1 MQRLTGLFG
10 PLIFCTATMA
20 QNPPSQHQQQI
31 QLQKQQMQGEKS
43 MIAEGSAVIQS
54 GAVTGTGGNSLYQG
68 NVQVDP
74 LCAPQAAQAL
84 RMLLDHWPRV
94 SKLAKSKKICAV

>member
-1 MQRLTGLFG
+1 
-10 PLIFCTATMA
+10 
-20 QNPPSQHQQQI
+20 
-31 QLQKQQMQGEKS
+31 
-43 MIAEGSAVIQS
+43 MISDGSADIQS
-54 GAVTGTGGNSLYQG
+54 GAAAGTVGSMYQR

-94 SKLAKSKKICAV
+94 SKLAKCKKIYSDLVTIRNARSKN

>member
-10 PLIFCTATMA
+10 PLIFCTATTA
-20 QNPPSQHQQQI
+20 QNSPGQHQQQI
-31 QLQKQQMQGEKS
+31 QMQKQQMQGEKS
-43 MIAEGSAVIQS
+43 MIAEGSVGIQS
-54 GAVTGTGGNSLYQG
+54 ASAASTGTTGITLYQG

-94 SKLAKSKKICAV
+94 SKLTN